1 MDIDAAFA
9 LLAGSALEAP
19 LMAAGKNKGRAGN
32 GGSRRRRSDPG
43 QLNLFEGREQRAPPR
58 PAAKAAIAKPARA
71 KAVPAERPGL
81 LTPREA
87 AAYLRV
93 SVATL
98 KSWRAKKIGPPWR
111 RRGARLVSYFPAD
124 LEAFLR
130 DGARSHDKP

>member
-1 MDIDAAFA
+1 
-9 LLAGSALEAP
+9 
-19 LMAAGKNKGRAGN
+19 MAARKSKGKSGN
-32 GGSRRRRSDPG
+32 HNGSRRRRSDPG
-43 QLNLFEGREQRAPPR
+43 QLNLFEERVQRPPPK
-58 PAAKAAIAKPARA
+58 PAAKAATEKPARV
-71 KAVPAERPGL
+71 KAVPAEQPGL

-98 KSWRAKKIGPPWR
+98 KSWRAKKIGPVWR

-130 DGARSHDKP
+130 DSAHSHDKR

>member
-1 MDIDAAFA
+1 
-9 LLAGSALEAP
+9 
-19 LMAAGKNKGRAGN
+19 MAARKGGAR
-32 GGSRRRRSDPG
+32 SRRRSSDPR
-43 QLNLFEGREQRAPPR
+43 QPSLFEDSEER
-58 PAAKAAIAKPARA
+58 PLPKPVAKAATAKPSRA
-71 KAVPAERPGL
+71 KAAPAEQPGL

-98 KSWRAKKIGPPWR
+98 KSWRAKKIGPAWR

-130 DGARSHDKP
+130 DGGRSHDKF

>member
-1 MDIDAAFA
+1 
-9 LLAGSALEAP
+9 
-19 LMAAGKNKGRAGN
+19 MAARKSKGKSGN
-32 GGSRRRRSDPG
+32 HNGSWRRRSDPG
-43 QLNLFEGREQRAPPR
+43 QLNLFEDREQRPPRR
-58 PAAKAAIAKPARA
+58 PAAKAALVKAARA
-71 KAVPAERPGL
+71 KATPAEPPSVL
-81 LTPREA
+81 SPREA

-130 DGARSHDKP
+130 DGARSHDKL